1 MGLRGGGQHSF
12 LSGKSF
18 KGYLG
23 FTLAEVLI
31 TLGIIGVVA
40 AMTLPSVINNTKN
53 KQLES
58 AFKVAYSIFNQAVL
72 NMRAEDGEGLKERYA
87 VYDEANKVYPDAEE
101 FYDKFYKYAKLKV
114 IGACKHQSKIMNF
127 NNTAEAY
134 TSYSGEMGSGKEGFF
149 DALSN
154 GMCAS
159 ILINAG
165 TINFAVDVNGIKRPN
180 RLGHDIFYFYIDS
193 TDRLLPRKMSKL
205 YTDEELED
213 LKNGNDKFADFVA
226 GSPCSM
232 SSTQKG
238 NGVGCTYNAIVDE
251 SPEDATKGYWENLPK

>member
-1 MGLRGGGQHSF
+1 MRGGGRSKF
-12 LSGKSF
+12 LPEHA
-18 KGYLG
+18 

-58 AFKVAYSIFNQAVL
+58 AFKVAYSIFSQTVL
-72 NMRAEDGEGLKERYA
+72 NMRQQDGEGLKSRYA
-87 VYDEANKVYPDAEE
+87 VYDKENEAYPDAEM
-101 FYDKFYKYAKLKV
+101 FYERFYKYSGLKV
-114 IGACKHQSKIMNF
+114 IGECKHSSKIMNY

-134 TSYSGEMGSGKEGFF
+134 TSFSGAGGGKEGFF

-159 ILINAG
+159 ILINAAN
-165 TINFAVDVNGIKRPN
+165 INLAIDVNGIKRPN
-180 RLGHDIFYFYIDS
+180 RLGHDIFYFYIDKD
-193 TDRLLPRKMSKL
+193 DRLQPRKMSKL

-213 LKNGNDKFADFVA
+213 EKFDMVA
-226 GSPCSM
+226 GEPCSK

-238 NGVGCTYNAIVDE
+238 NGVGCAYFAVIDE
-251 SPEDATKGYWENLPK
+251 SPEDSSKGYWENLPK